1 MDNRIVPHSSFSV
14 TGVPVV
20 IKHLATTRTAL
31 ALAES
36 LNQRFPLPGL
46 DEIQMDGFIDV
57 SNRMHDL
64 RELHQSEVKPGYRI
78 CFAYLTS
85 VQQAIIIT
93 ALRCSDYIGILFNW
107 DLNAICFE
115 GISFTPQAKNLVL
128 ETAYAMAYRV
138 QQLLMILC
146 YEVNQSLLGNYVQ
159 DPATIACALRIV
171 YQSINY
177 YQKLEWH
184 TGSLQDLVCST

>member
-1 MDNRIVPHSSFSV
+1 MDNRIASNSNFSA

-20 IKHLATTRTAL
+20 VKHLATTRTAL

-46 DEIQMDGFIDV
+46 DDIQMDGFIDV
-57 SNRMHDL
+57 SNRMIDL
-64 RELHQSEVKPGYRI
+64 QELHRNEVKPVYSI

-85 VQQAIIIT
+85 VLQAIIIT
-93 ALRCSDYIGILFNW
+93 TLRCSDYIGILSNW

-115 GISFTPQAKNLVL
+115 GIGSIPQAKNLVL
-128 ETAYAMAYRV
+128 ETAYAMVYRV

-146 YEVNQSLLGNYVQ
+146 HEVNQSLLGNYVQ
-159 DPATIACALRIV
+159 NPATIACALRIV
-171 YQSINY
+171 YQSIDRFK
-177 YQKLEWH
+177 KLEWNA
-184 TGSLQDLVCST
+184 GSLKVW